1 MTTYNTGNPLGSA
14 DPRDLFDNA
23 ENLDGAVNSTTSDT
37 WVDRLGVTRKTYRGM
52 QVEHEAQ
59 IAEHESEFAQDQS
72 YRSSEFAQDQA
83 DRDAQFQQFLLD
95 SGLQDLGAYG
105 AGITIT
111 AYNQALQ
118 EGNYLYRLA
127 AGTPLPYITTGDW
140 QQDKADFVQINFV
153 TSGQLEDEIDA
164 RIDGDAN
171 LQAQI
176 SGGQPLEASAFSPIS
191 WHGQVIQNSVIIP
204 DNVNAWSFGPEMTIA
219 EGQSVTIGTGSHW
232 TIANGELQ

>member
-1 MTTYNTGNPLGSA
+1 MTTYNTGNPLGSS

-59 IAEHESEFAQDQS
+59 IAEHESEFTQ
-72 YRSSEFAQDQA
+72 EQA
-83 DRDAQFQQFLLD
+83 DRDEQFQQFLLD
-95 SGLQDLGAYG
+95 YGLQDLGAYG

-118 EGNYLYRLA
+118 EGNHLYRLA

-153 TSGQLEDEIDA
+153 TSGQLGDEIDA
-164 RIDGDAN
+164 RIAGDAN

-191 WHGQVIQNSVIIP
+191 WHGKTIQNSVTIP

-219 EGQSVTIGTGSHW
+219 AGQSVTIGTGSHW